1 MLAAVSTPAAL
12 TRAGLVAWA
21 LVSAPTIAGGYR
33 SPRFAAWAAAVVVG
47 AVALVLATANVHPG
61 PRLRAAIA
69 VQIAAV
75 TTMVG
80 LLCNGYEG
88 VLLAIVAAQLGAALP
103 LREGIAWIAAATL
116 SVGTAIA
123 LHWTPGAAALL
134 VPPYL
139 GLQIFAFVTLRLLA
153 REALARGALARALER
168 AISLQ
173 DRLDQ
178 RVRLD
183 ERLRMAQ
190 DLHDAL
196 GHHLTAMSLNL
207 EAAAHQ
213 SEGEAREAVR
223 TAQSLARS
231 VLADV
236 KEIVRRVKEEEDVDL
251 EAELG
256 RLAADIPAP
265 RVHIVV
271 PHGLEGVDGTRA
283 RTLLR
288 CVQEIVTN
296 AIRHAS
302 AQNLW
307 IDLALEGGICRLSA
321 RDDGRGAD
329 RLAAGHGLNGMR
341 ERLEKLGGTLA
352 VQTAT
357 GEGFAIQARLPA
369 RGEGAP

>member
-1 MLAAVSTPAAL
+1 VAVVAGAAAL
-12 TRAGLVAWA
+12 VHATRRLH
-21 LVSAPTIAGGYR
+21 APG
-33 SPRFAAWAAAVVVG
+33 
-47 AVALVLATANVHPG
+47 H
-61 PRLRAAIA
+61 LRAAVA

-75 TTMVG
+75 TAMVG

-103 LREGIAWIAAATL
+103 LREGVAWIAAATL
-116 SVGTAIA
+116 LAGTAIA

-134 VPPYL
+134 MPPYL

-153 REALARGALARALER
+153 REALAREALARALER

-183 ERLRMAQ
+183 ERLRIAQ

-213 SEGEAREAVR
+213 SEGPARETVR
-223 TAQSLARS
+223 TAQSLART

-236 KEIVRRVKEEEDVDL
+236 KEIVRSIKDEEDVDL
-251 EAELG
+251 EAELA
-256 RLAADIPAP
+256 RLAADVPAP

-271 PHGLEGVDGTRA
+271 PRGMGAVDKASARA
-283 RTLLR
+283 LLR

-302 AQNLW
+302 ARNLW
-307 IDLALEGGICRLSA
+307 IDLAVEDGTCRLSA
-321 RDDGRGAD
+321 RDDGQGTD
-329 RLAAGHGLNGMR
+329 GLAPGHGLRGMR
-341 ERLEKLGGTLA
+341 ERIEKLGGSLA
-352 VQTAT
+352 VETAT
-357 GEGFAIQARLPA
+357 GAGFAIRAQLPA
-369 RGEGAP
+369 RGDAPS

>member
-1 MLAAVSTPAAL
+1 
-12 TRAGLVAWA
+12 
-21 LVSAPTIAGGYR
+21 
-33 SPRFAAWAAAVVVG
+33 
-47 AVALVLATANVHPG
+47 
-61 PRLRAAIA
+61 

-88 VLLAIVAAQLGAALP
+88 ALLAMVAAQLGAAFAP
-103 LREGIAWIAAATL
+103 REGAAWIAAATL
-116 SVGTAIA
+116 AAGTAIA
-123 LHWTPGAAALL
+123 VHWTPRAAILL

-139 GLQIFAFVTLRLLA
+139 GLQVFAFVISRLLVREARA
-153 REALARGALARALER
+153 REALARALER
-168 AISLQ
+168 SLSLQ

-183 ERLRMAQ
+183 ERLRIAQ

-213 SEGEAREAVR
+213 SEGPARETVR
-223 TAQSLARS
+223 TAQSLART

-236 KEIVRRVKEEEDVDL
+236 KAIVRSIKDEEDVDL
-251 EAELG
+251 EAELT
-256 RLAADIPAP
+256 RLAADVPAP
-265 RVHIVV
+265 RVHIAM
-271 PHGLEGVDGTRA
+271 PAGLGAVDKTRA

-302 AQNLW
+302 ARNLW
-307 IDLALEGGICRLSA
+307 IDLAIEDGTCRLSA
-321 RDDGRGAD
+321 RDDGRGAHG
-329 RLAAGHGLNGMR
+329 LEPGHGLRGMR
-341 ERLEKLGGTLA
+341 ERIEKLGGTLA
-352 VQTAT
+352 VETAR
-357 GEGFAIQARLPA
+357 GAGFVIDARLPA
-369 RGEGAP
+369 PGGAS